1 MFKTYSF
8 SHPQGTGEV
17 TKERMECHF
26 MMLDSK
32 GFVRQIKS
40 EVPGYPYD
48 VVECFA
54 QTSKLNL
61 VGKRGRCL

>member
-1 MFKTYSF
+1 
-8 SHPQGTGEV
+8 
-17 TKERMECHF
+17 

-32 GFVRQIKS
+32 GFVRQMKS

-54 QTSKLNL
+54 QTPKTNL
-61 VGKRGRCL
+61 VSENSESNRCVLIGPQCIRLFH